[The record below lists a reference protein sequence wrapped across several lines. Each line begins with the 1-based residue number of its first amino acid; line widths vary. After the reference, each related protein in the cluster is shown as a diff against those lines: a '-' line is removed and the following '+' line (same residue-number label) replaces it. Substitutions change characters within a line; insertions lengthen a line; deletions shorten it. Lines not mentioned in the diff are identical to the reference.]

1 MQEEMRKNTLGSLVE
16 NEKKG
21 TIYAKITKSHP
32 YNTIHGGYFDYSLWI
47 GKILDCKATKEFG
60 DSDTTIETLET
71 AIQYFHYGD
80 QITIVSFEKLV
91 DKVQDFR
98 VFPGKGEC
106 LQVSHLYVLDVLE
119 LKEKST
125 VDYIMEHI
133 NPEYWKTTGL
143 GCSTYHI
150 RQKGLEEIADY
161 YEACVRKYIVQE
173 SDNDENAV
181 INYAK
186 EYREYILKEIELLT
200 NQREKVT
207 VFVCGGKGYFE
218 RLMKALGIE
227 ANEFKKYEI
236 QSDNTKVVFVNIAH
250 PSGWISADKLA
261 NSMKEG

>member
-173 SDNDENAV
+173 SDNIIEEEV
-181 INYAK
+181 VKTQEKKSSWIPRK
-186 EYREYILKEIELLT
+186 QKLKESVKRIVKRMK
-200 NQREKVT
+200 NI
-207 VFVCGGKGYFE
+207 KG
-218 RLMKALGIE
+218 
-227 ANEFKKYEI
+227 
-236 QSDNTKVVFVNIAH
+236 
-250 PSGWISADKLA
+250 
-261 NSMKEG
+261 

>member
-1 MQEEMRKNTLGSLVE
+1 MQEEMRKNTLESLVE

-32 YNTIHGGYFDYSLWI
+32 YNTIHGGYFDYSLCI

-161 YEACVRKYIVQE
+161 YEACVRKCISQE
-173 SDNDENAV
+173 SDNIIEEEV
-181 INYAK
+181 MKTQEMKSSGIPRK
-186 EYREYILKEIELLT
+186 RKLKESVKCIVKRIK
-200 NQREKVT
+200 NI
-207 VFVCGGKGYFE
+207 KG
-218 RLMKALGIE
+218 
-227 ANEFKKYEI
+227 
-236 QSDNTKVVFVNIAH
+236 
-250 PSGWISADKLA
+250 
-261 NSMKEG
+261 

>member
-1 MQEEMRKNTLGSLVE
+1 MRKNTLGSLVE

-32 YNTIHGGYFDYSLWI
+32 YNTIHGGYFDYRLWI

-173 SDNDENAV
+173 SDNIIEEEV
-181 INYAK
+181 VKTQEMKSSWIPRK
-186 EYREYILKEIELLT
+186 QKLKESVKRIVKRMK
-200 NQREKVT
+200 NI
-207 VFVCGGKGYFE
+207 KG
-218 RLMKALGIE
+218 
-227 ANEFKKYEI
+227 
-236 QSDNTKVVFVNIAH
+236 
-250 PSGWISADKLA
+250 
-261 NSMKEG
+261 

>member
-1 MQEEMRKNTLGSLVE
+1 MQEEMRRNTLESLVE

-161 YEACVRKYIVQE
+161 YEACVRKYIAQE
-173 SDNDENAV
+173 SDNIIEEGV
-181 INYAK
+181 VKTQEMKSSWIPRK
-186 EYREYILKEIELLT
+186 QKLKESVKRIVKRMK
-200 NQREKVT
+200 NI
-207 VFVCGGKGYFE
+207 KG
-218 RLMKALGIE
+218 
-227 ANEFKKYEI
+227 
-236 QSDNTKVVFVNIAH
+236 
-250 PSGWISADKLA
+250 
-261 NSMKEG
+261 

>member
-119 LKEKST
+119 LKEKKYSGLYYGT
-125 VDYIMEHI
+125 YKSRILEDNGTWMFDISH
-133 NPEYWKTTGL
+133 KTKR
-143 GCSTYHI
+143 I
-150 RQKGLEEIADY
+150 RGNS
-161 YEACVRKYIVQE
+161 R
-173 SDNDENAV
+173 
-181 INYAK
+181 
-186 EYREYILKEIELLT
+186 LL
-200 NQREKVT
+200 
-207 VFVCGGKGYFE
+207 
-218 RLMKALGIE
+218 
-227 ANEFKKYEI
+227 
-236 QSDNTKVVFVNIAH
+236 
-250 PSGWISADKLA
+250 
-261 NSMKEG
+261 

>member
-106 LQVSHLYVLDVLE
+106 LHVSHHYVLDVLE

-173 SDNDENAV
+173 SDNIIEEEV
-181 INYAK
+181 VKTQEMKSSWIPRK
-186 EYREYILKEIELLT
+186 QKLKESVKRIVKRMK
-200 NQREKVT
+200 NI
-207 VFVCGGKGYFE
+207 KG
-218 RLMKALGIE
+218 
-227 ANEFKKYEI
+227 
-236 QSDNTKVVFVNIAH
+236 
-250 PSGWISADKLA
+250 
-261 NSMKEG
+261 

>member
-32 YNTIHGGYFDYSLWI
+32 YNTIHGGYFYYSLWI

-173 SDNDENAV
+173 SDNIIEEEV
-181 INYAK
+181 VKTQEMKSSWIPRK
-186 EYREYILKEIELLT
+186 QKLKESVKRIVKRMK
-200 NQREKVT
+200 NI
-207 VFVCGGKGYFE
+207 KG
-218 RLMKALGIE
+218 
-227 ANEFKKYEI
+227 
-236 QSDNTKVVFVNIAH
+236 
-250 PSGWISADKLA
+250 
-261 NSMKEG
+261 

>member
-32 YNTIHGGYFDYSLWI
+32 YNTIHGGYFDHSLWI

-173 SDNDENAV
+173 SDNIIEEEV
-181 INYAK
+181 VKTQEMKSSWIPRK
-186 EYREYILKEIELLT
+186 QKLKESVKRIVKRMK
-200 NQREKVT
+200 NI
-207 VFVCGGKGYFE
+207 KG
-218 RLMKALGIE
+218 
-227 ANEFKKYEI
+227 
-236 QSDNTKVVFVNIAH
+236 
-250 PSGWISADKLA
+250 
-261 NSMKEG
+261 

>member
-16 NEKKG
+16 NEKKE

-173 SDNDENAV
+173 SDNIIEEEV
-181 INYAK
+181 VKTQEMKSSWIPRK
-186 EYREYILKEIELLT
+186 QKLKESVKRIVKRMK
-200 NQREKVT
+200 NI
-207 VFVCGGKGYFE
+207 KG
-218 RLMKALGIE
+218 
-227 ANEFKKYEI
+227 
-236 QSDNTKVVFVNIAH
+236 
-250 PSGWISADKLA
+250 
-261 NSMKEG
+261 

>member
-1 MQEEMRKNTLGSLVE
+1 MQEEMRKNTLESLVE

-161 YEACVRKYIVQE
+161 YEACVRKCISQE
-173 SDNDENAV
+173 SDNIIEEEV
-181 INYAK
+181 MKTQEMKSSGIPRK
-186 EYREYILKEIELLT
+186 RKLKESVKCIVKRIK
-200 NQREKVT
+200 NI
-207 VFVCGGKGYFE
+207 KG
-218 RLMKALGIE
+218 
-227 ANEFKKYEI
+227 
-236 QSDNTKVVFVNIAH
+236 
-250 PSGWISADKLA
+250 
-261 NSMKEG
+261 

>member
-1 MQEEMRKNTLGSLVE
+1 MRKNTLGSLVE

-60 DSDTTIETLET
+60 DSDTTTETLET

-173 SDNDENAV
+173 SDNIIEEEV
-181 INYAK
+181 VKTQEMKSSWIPRK
-186 EYREYILKEIELLT
+186 QKLKESVKRIVKRMK
-200 NQREKVT
+200 NI
-207 VFVCGGKGYFE
+207 KG
-218 RLMKALGIE
+218 
-227 ANEFKKYEI
+227 
-236 QSDNTKVVFVNIAH
+236 
-250 PSGWISADKLA
+250 
-261 NSMKEG
+261 

>member
-161 YEACVRKYIVQE
+161 YEACVREYIVQE
-173 SDNDENAV
+173 SDNIIEEEV
-181 INYAK
+181 VKTQEMKSSWIPRK
-186 EYREYILKEIELLT
+186 QKLKESVKRIVKRMK
-200 NQREKVT
+200 NI
-207 VFVCGGKGYFE
+207 KG
-218 RLMKALGIE
+218 
-227 ANEFKKYEI
+227 
-236 QSDNTKVVFVNIAH
+236 
-250 PSGWISADKLA
+250 
-261 NSMKEG
+261 

>member
-1 MQEEMRKNTLGSLVE
+1 ME

-32 YNTIHGGYFDYSLWI
+32 YNTIHGGYFDYSWWI

-173 SDNDENAV
+173 SDNIIEEEV
-181 INYAK
+181 VKTQEMKSSWIPRK
-186 EYREYILKEIELLT
+186 QKLKESVKRIVKRMKNIKGWLLVWVFL
-200 NQREKVT
+200 EKGSVKT
-207 VFVCGGKGYFE
+207 
-218 RLMKALGIE
+218 AL
-227 ANEFKKYEI
+227 F
-236 QSDNTKVVFVNIAH
+236 
-250 PSGWISADKLA
+250 
-261 NSMKEG
+261 

>member
-1 MQEEMRKNTLGSLVE
+1 MEMNQKECGIVCKENGTEQIEKVTEEEWKLL
-16 NEKKG
+16 KQ
-21 TIYAKITKSHP
+21 Y
-32 YNTIHGGYFDYSLWI
+32 TIHGGYFDYSLWI

-173 SDNDENAV
+173 SDNIIEEEV
-181 INYAK
+181 VKTQEMKSSWIPRK
-186 EYREYILKEIELLT
+186 QKLKESVKRIVKRMK
-200 NQREKVT
+200 NI
-207 VFVCGGKGYFE
+207 KG
-218 RLMKALGIE
+218 
-227 ANEFKKYEI
+227 
-236 QSDNTKVVFVNIAH
+236 
-250 PSGWISADKLA
+250 
-261 NSMKEG
+261 

>member
-32 YNTIHGGYFDYSLWI
+32 YNTIHGGYFDYSSWI

-173 SDNDENAV
+173 SDNIIEEEV
-181 INYAK
+181 VKTQEMKSSWIPRK
-186 EYREYILKEIELLT
+186 QKLKESVKRIVKRMK
-200 NQREKVT
+200 NI
-207 VFVCGGKGYFE
+207 KG
-218 RLMKALGIE
+218 
-227 ANEFKKYEI
+227 
-236 QSDNTKVVFVNIAH
+236 
-250 PSGWISADKLA
+250 
-261 NSMKEG
+261 

>member
-133 NPEYWKTTGL
+133 NPEYWKTT
-143 GCSTYHI
+143 
-150 RQKGLEEIADY
+150 
-161 YEACVRKYIVQE
+161 
-173 SDNDENAV
+173 AV
-181 INYAK
+181 PCP
-186 EYREYILKEIELLT
+186 E
-200 NQREKVT
+200 QR
-207 VFVCGGKGYFE
+207 
-218 RLMKALGIE
+218 A
-227 ANEFKKYEI
+227 
-236 QSDNTKVVFVNIAH
+236 
-250 PSGWISADKLA
+250 P
-261 NSMKEG
+261 

>member
-32 YNTIHGGYFDYSLWI
+32 YNTIHGDYFDYSLWI

-173 SDNDENAV
+173 SDNIIEEEV
-181 INYAK
+181 VK
-186 EYREYILKEIELLT
+186 TQEMKSSWTPRKQKLKESVKRIVK
-200 NQREKVT
+200 R
-207 VFVCGGKGYFE
+207 
-218 RLMKALGIE
+218 MK
-227 ANEFKKYEI
+227 
-236 QSDNTKVVFVNIAH
+236 NI
-250 PSGWISADKLA
+250 KR
-261 NSMKEG
+261 

>member
-32 YNTIHGGYFDYSLWI
+32 YNTIHGGYFDQSLWI

-173 SDNDENAV
+173 SDNIIEEEV
-181 INYAK
+181 VKTQEMKSSWIPRK
-186 EYREYILKEIELLT
+186 QKLKESVKRIVKRMK
-200 NQREKVT
+200 NI
-207 VFVCGGKGYFE
+207 KG
-218 RLMKALGIE
+218 
-227 ANEFKKYEI
+227 
-236 QSDNTKVVFVNIAH
+236 
-250 PSGWISADKLA
+250 
-261 NSMKEG
+261 

>member
-32 YNTIHGGYFDYSLWI
+32 YNTIHEGYFDYSLWI

-173 SDNDENAV
+173 SDNIIEEEV
-181 INYAK
+181 VKTQEMKSSWIPRK
-186 EYREYILKEIELLT
+186 QKLKESVKRIVKRMK
-200 NQREKVT
+200 NI
-207 VFVCGGKGYFE
+207 KG
-218 RLMKALGIE
+218 
-227 ANEFKKYEI
+227 
-236 QSDNTKVVFVNIAH
+236 
-250 PSGWISADKLA
+250 
-261 NSMKEG
+261 

>member
-98 VFPGKGEC
+98 VFPGKGEWC
-106 LQVSHLYVLDVLE
+106 FPDPATPSLPQRWHQSRHR
-119 LKEKST
+119 
-125 VDYIMEHI
+125 
-133 NPEYWKTTGL
+133 PE
-143 GCSTYHI
+143 
-150 RQKGLEEIADY
+150 
-161 YEACVRKYIVQE
+161 
-173 SDNDENAV
+173 
-181 INYAK
+181 
-186 EYREYILKEIELLT
+186 
-200 NQREKVT
+200 
-207 VFVCGGKGYFE
+207 
-218 RLMKALGIE
+218 
-227 ANEFKKYEI
+227 
-236 QSDNTKVVFVNIAH
+236 
-250 PSGWISADKLA
+250 SASWFQL
-261 NSMKEG
+261 

>member
-1 MQEEMRKNTLGSLVE
+1 MRKNTLGSLVE

-133 NPEYWKTTGL
+133 NQEYWKTTGL

-173 SDNDENAV
+173 SDNIIEEEV
-181 INYAK
+181 VKTQEMKSSWIPRK
-186 EYREYILKEIELLT
+186 QKLKESVKRIVKRMK
-200 NQREKVT
+200 NI
-207 VFVCGGKGYFE
+207 KG
-218 RLMKALGIE
+218 
-227 ANEFKKYEI
+227 
-236 QSDNTKVVFVNIAH
+236 
-250 PSGWISADKLA
+250 
-261 NSMKEG
+261 

>member
-1 MQEEMRKNTLGSLVE
+1 MQEEMRRNTLESLVE

-161 YEACVRKYIVQE
+161 YEACVRKYIAQE
-173 SDNDENAV
+173 SDNIIEEEV
-181 INYAK
+181 VKTQEMKSSWIPRK
-186 EYREYILKEIELLT
+186 QKLKESVK
-200 NQREKVT
+200 RT
-207 VFVCGGKGYFE
+207 VKRMKNIKG
-218 RLMKALGIE
+218 
-227 ANEFKKYEI
+227 
-236 QSDNTKVVFVNIAH
+236 
-250 PSGWISADKLA
+250 
-261 NSMKEG
+261 

>member
-32 YNTIHGGYFDYSLWI
+32 YNTIHGGYFDYSLLI
-47 GKILDCKATKEFG
+47 VKILDCKATKEFG

-173 SDNDENAV
+173 SDNIIEEEV
-181 INYAK
+181 VKTQEMKSSWIPRK
-186 EYREYILKEIELLT
+186 QKLKESVKRIVKRMK
-200 NQREKVT
+200 NI
-207 VFVCGGKGYFE
+207 KG
-218 RLMKALGIE
+218 
-227 ANEFKKYEI
+227 
-236 QSDNTKVVFVNIAH
+236 
-250 PSGWISADKLA
+250 
-261 NSMKEG
+261 

>member
-1 MQEEMRKNTLGSLVE
+1 M
-16 NEKKG
+16 
-21 TIYAKITKSHP
+21 
-32 YNTIHGGYFDYSLWI
+32 
-47 GKILDCKATKEFG
+47 DCKATKEFG

-173 SDNDENAV
+173 SDNIIEEEV
-181 INYAK
+181 VKTQEMKSSWIPRK
-186 EYREYILKEIELLT
+186 QKLKESVKRVVKRMKNI
-200 NQREKVT
+200 
-207 VFVCGGKGYFE
+207 KG
-218 RLMKALGIE
+218 
-227 ANEFKKYEI
+227 
-236 QSDNTKVVFVNIAH
+236 
-250 PSGWISADKLA
+250 
-261 NSMKEG
+261 